1 MKSLC
6 IKTNNTNT
14 LEYLLNELN
23 SIDLD
28 NICFSTNKF
37 KHYKNII
44 IHYTGKDTKLF
55 FNKISSILSL
65 FVIDELEYE
74 LLNKILIQNYFYF
87 DSNERKQILDICFDL
102 TINDFGEI
110 FDKKFKILSND
121 FLNFLSDNKAIV
133 LDGFINFRVK
143 DYIDILDDI

>member
-1 MKSLC
+1 MKSIC

-55 FNKISSILSL
+55 LNNKGW
-65 FVIDELEYE
+65 D
-74 LLNKILIQNYFYF
+74 
-87 DSNERKQILDICFDL
+87 
-102 TINDFGEI
+102 
-110 FDKKFKILSND
+110 
-121 FLNFLSDNKAIV
+121 
-133 LDGFINFRVK
+133 
-143 DYIDILDDI
+143 